1 MFQVH
6 VLVRAD
12 LLGPHT
18 TVLPGCCWCLAV
30 SVPSGFLRGPP
41 IVISLDTPRLSGCK
55 RKSFPGFSFFRA
67 GCIQT
72 LVQIHSDVLILP
84 RVLQQLTMGWIPRFN
99 LRTPFHGDHTSFHAY
114 YWEGSGVKCW
124 GQNICFA
131 LLQKNL
137 VSNHYK
143 VFPGVPSLV
152 RVLFHLLLFSHV
164 SDWVFVWFGRM
175 EFLLQVR
182 SFPWAS
188 SVVLYR
194 TWACQGFPLSLGGT
208 WLNSCQPLFAL
219 PPE

>member
-18 TVLPGCCWCLAV
+18 TVLPGCCWCRAV
-30 SVPSGFLRGPP
+30 SVPPKDVVGPSGSLRGPP
-41 IVISLDTPRLSGCK
+41 IVISLDMPRLSGCK

-124 GQNICFA
+124 GQNIRFSRAFRLLSGYSFICFFLA
-131 LLQKNL
+131 T
-137 VSNHYK
+137 
-143 VFPGVPSLV
+143 SLIGS
-152 RVLFHLLLFSHV
+152 L
-164 SDWVFVWFGRM
+164 SD
-175 EFLLQVR
+175 
-182 SFPWAS
+182 
-188 SVVLYR
+188 SVV
-194 TWACQGFPLSLGGT
+194 WNF
-208 WLNSCQPLFAL
+208 SCRYDPFR
-219 PPE
+219 